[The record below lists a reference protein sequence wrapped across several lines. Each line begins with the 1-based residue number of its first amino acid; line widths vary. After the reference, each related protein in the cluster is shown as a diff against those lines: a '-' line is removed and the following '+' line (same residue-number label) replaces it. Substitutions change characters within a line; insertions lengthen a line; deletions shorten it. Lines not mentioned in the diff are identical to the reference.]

1 MNPKFRHSSP
11 FRSFCNPTG
20 VVQSMIQLVPNATP
34 LIMLHEECPLVIYYV
49 MLNCKLPY
57 QGVDLS
63 VYLSAVICS
72 AGTNSE

>member
-1 MNPKFRHSSP
+1 
-11 FRSFCNPTG
+11 
-20 VVQSMIQLVPNATP
+20 MIQLVPNATP